1 MFLLKISAER
11 VSAAAILYHDNITMA
26 LMKRGGPGSI
36 LHSIMLNIDC
46 VYDMHFVLQWRDE
59 TSVASINQW
68 VTRSDSKN
76 MVVS

>member
-1 MFLLKISAER
+1 M
-11 VSAAAILYHDNITMA
+11 TMA
-26 LMKRGGPGSI
+26 EFTRGRGWVLVLSWVSI

-46 VYDMHFVLQWRDE
+46 VYDMHFVLQRRDE